1 MSSDLRKTQA
11 RKSHATHVRCL
22 QYKKK
27 RTYEKEKKIG
37 RIFRHDENE
46 KNIPKARQEREIY
59 LRECK
64 QGDDIGMRVGT
75 CVKCTFSLPVAFV
88 ACVYTPSPK

>member
-27 RTYEKEKKIG
+27 RTYEKEKKLGEYSDMMKMKKIS
-37 RIFRHDENE
+37 RRPDKKEKFIYENVN
-46 KNIPKARQEREIY
+46 KVTT
-59 LRECK
+59 LECE
-64 QGDDIGMRVGT
+64 
-75 CVKCTFSLPVAFV
+75 
-88 ACVYTPSPK
+88 